1 MSGTPRQGKSRIL
14 SLRRTW
20 GLYNYMNASAF
31 ALVSTLSLLLS
42 ATRVAAQV
50 LPASSPE
57 VHCSLVELDP
67 LKRASIVP
75 LIVEGEVLESKGFK
89 GANGRIFTANRVRVY
104 KLLKG
109 SVGLELTLITEGGT
123 VGLDR
128 QELTNTLSVVPG
140 EQGVFFLEPAAF
152 PGTASVGPA
161 WAAYASQQ
169 GFVRYDLGG
178 FTAAEP
184 FRTYPEL
191 DDRFYQQLVPG
202 AQPRAVQVNSALET
216 ALRRRNSPGT
226 AAKVLAPTIGL
237 LSPLTITAGTG
248 AVLTINGTGFGNTRG
263 TGSVEF
269 RNADDGGA
277 SFTKITDADYVSW
290 ADNQIRVLV
299 PSYTSTGNTAG
310 TGNVRVTTN
319 DQQQVASIQGVTII
333 YAATNAQ
340 DNTSKARSVP
350 GELNQNTRGGYTFR
364 FDAGFASNTAA
375 STSWQRALASWRCQ
389 TGVNWEVG
397 ATRTKTGVADDGENS
412 VGFDSG
418 TELPA
423 NVLGRTTSYYT
434 GCYRNDARTVVSFY
448 VKEIDTQFDDASAW
462 QFGPGNPTSSQID
475 FESVAL
481 HELGHAQQL
490 SHLILPRAVMHYAVS
505 RGQVSRTL
513 NAASDVAGGR
523 YVLRTRSFVNPEC
536 GGSPM
541 LPAPLTGQF
550 AEFVPGVGTVVQW
563 STRDECFLSGFV
575 VERAATDTTA
585 GWTVVGNVAA
595 GASGGAYRFTDAQ
608 PLSGISYYRL
618 RVRRPDNSLDKVVP
632 LVATDNP
639 AAASGLEFY
648 PNIVEGAGT
657 QVQLQY
663 QAGASSGELTLRFYD
678 AIGRYLGGS
687 VLNYQPGLNILPV
700 KLPVVRAGSYTARW
714 TDSNGPKGK
723 ARLVFIP

>member
-1 MSGTPRQGKSRIL
+1 
-14 SLRRTW
+14 
-20 GLYNYMNASAF
+20 MNAPAF
-31 ALVSTLSLLLS
+31 ALLSTLSFVLS

-50 LPASSPE
+50 APSPSAE
-57 VHCSLVELDP
+57 IHCSLVALDP
-67 LKRASIVP
+67 LTRANKVP
-75 LIVEGEVLESKGFK
+75 LIVEGEVLESRGFR
-89 GANGRIFTANRVRVY
+89 GTNGRIFTANRVRVY

-109 SVGLELTLITEGGT
+109 TSGAELTLITEGGT

-128 QELTNTLSVVPG
+128 QVLTNTLSLTPG

-152 PGTASVGPA
+152 PGTASAGPA

-169 GFVRYDLGG
+169 GFVRYELSDA
-178 FTAAEP
+178 TAAEP
-184 FRTYPEL
+184 FRTYPAL
-191 DDRFYQQLVPG
+191 DDSFYQALVPG
-202 AQPRAVQVNSALET
+202 AQPRLVQTNPALET
-216 ALRRRNSPGT
+216 ALRRREAPTT
-226 AAKVLAPTIGL
+226 ANKVLAPTITTL
-237 LSPLTITAGTG
+237 APLTITAGTG
-248 AVLTINGTGFGNTRG
+248 AVLTISGAGFGNTRG
-263 TGSVEF
+263 NGSVEF

-277 SFTKITDADYVSW
+277 SYTKITDADYVSW
-290 ADNQIRVLV
+290 SDNQIRVLV

-310 TGNVRVTTN
+310 TGTVRVTTT
-319 DQQQVASIQGVTII
+319 DQQQIASVLAVTII

-340 DNTSKARSVP
+340 DNASKARSVP

-364 FDAGFASNTAA
+364 FDAGFAANTAA
-375 STSWQRALASWRCQ
+375 SAAWQRALISWRCQ

-397 ATRTKTGVADDGENS
+397 ATRTKTGVEDDGENS

-418 TELPA
+418 TQLPA

-434 GCYRNDARTVVSFY
+434 GCYLDAGRTRVSFY

-462 QFGPGNPTSSQID
+462 QFGPGNPTSSQVD

-513 NAASDVAGGR
+513 NTASDVAGGR

-536 GGSPM
+536 GGTPM
-541 LPAPLTGQF
+541 LPAPLIGQF
-550 AEFVPGVGTVVQW
+550 VEFVPGVGTVLQW

-575 VERAATDTTA
+575 VERATATDTTA
-585 GWTVVGNVAA
+585 AGWQVVGNVAA
-595 GASGGAYRFTDAQ
+595 GVSGGAYRFTDAQ
-608 PLSGISYYRL
+608 PLSGLSYYRL

-639 AAASGLEFY
+639 SVASGLEFY
-648 PNIVEGAGT
+648 PTIVEGAGSA
-657 QVQLQY
+657 VRLQY
-663 QAGASSGELTLRFYD
+663 QAGASSGALTLRFYD
-678 AIGRYLGGS
+678 MIGRYLGGT

-700 KLPVVRAGSYTARW
+700 TLPPLRSGTYVARW